1 MKKLSNNRKYN
12 AVANEILSDLLTI
25 HDTEKESREEIAH
38 YRKEFPREP
47 DFNLAQ
53 YGNMLIYFY
62 QVREMFVR
70 CGYSEKNLQRVSDS
84 RLWKMYLCRVGE
96 VVRAAF

>member
-1 MKKLSNNRKYN
+1 MTRFSTNNKYN
-12 AVANEILSDLLTI
+12 AVANEILSDLLNI
-25 HDTEKESREEIAH
+25 HDTEKESLAEIAH

-53 YGNMLIYFY
+53 YGNLLIYYY
-62 QVREMFVR
+62 QVREMFLR
-70 CGYSEKNLQRVSDS
+70 CGYSAKTLQRVSDS
-84 RLWKMYLCRVGE
+84 RLWEIYLYRVGE